1 MFLPKLFTLQSYF
14 SICSELQRIE
24 NLTNSPV
31 ISHLSETIQ
40 GVTTIRAYNQQ
51 ARFTEILF
59 KRLEANTIAFTILNT
74 SNRWLG
80 ISLVSPLRV
89 PPSLTVCLSGL
100 SVRVVGSFG
109 LLRSICQ
116 LCTFD
121 LRKHVYIV
129 CALHLNI
136 STRLASHLTDAD
148 ASATEHK
155 FYYIPCK
162 NKRWRGCIQT
172 FIKLNEIEIFTISI
186 IFWNIVI

>member
-1 MFLPKLFTLQSYF
+1 MIELKFIYF

-89 PPSLTVCLSGL
+89 PPVCM
-100 SVRVVGSFG
+100 SVYVVGSFR
-109 LLRSICQ
+109 LLRSTMPTMHIWFAQ
-116 LCTFD
+116 
-121 LRKHVYIV
+121 
-129 CALHLNI
+129 
-136 STRLASHLTDAD
+136 TRLFCLCAAL
-148 ASATEHK
+148 EH
-155 FYYIPCK
+155 FNSI
-162 NKRWRGCIQT
+162 R
-172 FIKLNEIEIFTISI
+172 ISLRRSRVSD
-186 IFWNIVI
+186 WT